1 MPGKIETRLAELE
14 IELPVPQETRVAKI
28 LPSMIIGQLL
38 YVSGMVPQWN
48 GDLRF
53 IGKVGRE
60 FTLEEGQASARLSTL
75 NVLAQAHAAL
85 DGDLDR
91 IARVVNVK
99 GYVNAVSDFTAISAV
114 VNGASEL
121 LIDVF
126 GDAGQHTRTALGA
139 AVMPF
144 DVATEV
150 EAIFEL
156 R

>member
-85 DGDLDR
+85 DGDLD
-91 IARVVNVK
+91 
-99 GYVNAVSDFTAISAV
+99 
-114 VNGASEL
+114 EL
-121 LIDVF
+121 
-126 GDAGQHTRTALGA
+126 AG
-139 AVMPF
+139 
-144 DVATEV
+144 VATRHRRARRRDVGGEHRRRERKAHGPDV
-150 EAIFEL
+150 GSRIGSHREIGGPT
-156 R
+156 RGTRHV